1 VTSVLPP
8 PGRWALGNLPRE
20 DAEALLQSA
29 RDSGLTTAWLGQE
42 AGFLSNL
49 SLRENLELF
58 HDWQGRTEP
67 FADALATA
75 LALLGNDDST
85 WLEAR
90 VSQQLSPVLQSAR
103 LLRLL
108 MLAPAV
114 AVIEPADAARLLAL
128 PAAAFDTVLARSR
141 LLLRGPACA
150 EWPLPPA
157 GAMLTDDPQESS
169 TP

>member
-1 VTSVLPP
+1 MTSALPP
-8 PGRWALGNLPRE
+8 PGRWALGNRPRE
-20 DAEALLQSA
+20 DAETLLQTA
-29 RDSGLTTAWLGQE
+29 RNSGLTTAWLGPE

-58 HDWQGRTEP
+58 HDWQGRAEP
-67 FADALATA
+67 FAATLASA
-75 LALLGNDDST
+75 LALLGNDDSS
-85 WLEAR
+85 WLEER
-90 VSQQLSPVLQSAR
+90 VSQQPPAVLQSAR

-128 PAAAFDTVLARSR
+128 PSAAFDTALAHSR
-141 LLLRGPACA
+141 LLLRGPASA
-150 EWPLPPA
+150 EWPLPPSD
-157 GAMLTDDPQESS
+157 AMLTNETQESS